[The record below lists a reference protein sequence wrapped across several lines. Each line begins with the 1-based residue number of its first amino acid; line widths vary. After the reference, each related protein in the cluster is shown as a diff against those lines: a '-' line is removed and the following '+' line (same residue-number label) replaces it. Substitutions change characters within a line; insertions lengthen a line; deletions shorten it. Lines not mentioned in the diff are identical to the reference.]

1 MSNLTR
7 KKNLVPQLYCTL
19 FGHRYKVSKQITA
32 HVKEYKCCNCKRE
45 LTTNSK
51 GGLTELTS
59 NFKEIN
65 SVLEQIHYKRQ
76 LKLNQAPVVE

>member
-7 KKNLVPQLYCTL
+7 KSNLVPQLYCNL
-19 FGHRYKVSKQITA
+19 FGHRYQVSKQITA
-32 HVKEYKCCNCKRE
+32 HVNEYKCCKCKKE

-76 LKLNQAPVVE
+76 LKLNQTPVVK